1 MKNLLF
7 IIILSIACLNSFS
20 QSEETIMVGVKNEP
34 PFVIKESGGSF
45 TGLSIDLWI
54 RIASQD
60 NVKYEFVEYNDH
72 LGLIRALDFGEIDLT
87 INPIHVNEIRLKLLD
102 VTQPFYVSSIG
113 VATTQVMRTQAGVF
127 LRNFFSIQ
135 FFRIV
140 FFLVM
145 IMFIFGTIL
154 WIAERKE
161 NRRQFNPGLKGLFD
175 GLWWSAV
182 TMTTVGY
189 GDKAPKSR
197 LGRIIAFIW
206 MLTAILTISGF
217 TGTIASSLTV
227 QSLGRNIEDLEDLR
241 NTKKIGSVNASS
253 SEAFLK
259 THGIKIDLLFN
270 DVEDALLA
278 LSRNDIEV
286 LLYDKTVLDY
296 FISQLQLNNKAVLLP
311 VSFNKQYR
319 SFFLP
324 KNSPHLSWIN
334 PLLVR
339 NINDTSWQEL
349 LKKYNLKVE

>member
-1 MKNLLF
+1 MKKLIFAIALYLFNLPG
-7 IIILSIACLNSFS
+7 FS
-20 QSEETIMVGVKNEP
+20 QNGEIIRVGIKEEP
-34 PFVIKESGGSF
+34 PFVIKASEGTF

-54 RIASQD
+54 RIANQQG
-60 NVKYEFVEYNDH
+60 VPYEFVEYNDH
-72 LGLIRALDFGEIDLT
+72 LGLIRALDFSEIDLT
-87 INPIHVNEIRLKLLD
+87 INPIHVNEIRMKMLD

-113 VATTQVMRTQAGVF
+113 IATAQVMRTQAGTF
-127 LRNFFSIQ
+127 LRNFFSLQ

-140 FFLVM
+140 LFLMM
-145 IMFIFGTIL
+145 IIFVFGTIL
-154 WIAERKE
+154 WVVERKQ
-161 NRRQFNPGLKGLFD
+161 NRRQFRNGLPGLFD

-197 LGRIIAFIW
+197 LGRVIAIIW
-206 MLTAILTISGF
+206 MFVAIVTISGF

-241 NTKKIGSVNASS
+241 NSRMVGSVHASG
-253 SEAFLK
+253 SEAFLRSNN
-259 THGIKIDLLFN
+259 IEISMLYEN
-270 DVEDALLA
+270 IEESLLA
-278 LSRNDIEV
+278 LSAQQIEI

-296 FISQLQLNNKAVLLP
+296 FISRLQLNNKVVLHS
-311 VSFNKQYR
+311 VNFNKQYR

-324 KNSPHLSWIN
+324 KNSPNLSWIN

-339 NINDTSWQEL
+339 TINEASWQEL